1 MKVLLVDDEEKFISS
16 LAERLEIRGI
26 DSDWV
31 TNGDEA
37 ISKVKENTYDVAV
50 LDIKMPGLSGVG
62 LKGRLE
68 TIDEKLKFIFV
79 TGHGS
84 EEDYVAG
91 CKEGCFYIIKPFKI
105 DDLVEKLNETV
116 AP

>member
-1 MKVLLVDDEEKFISS
+1 MKIILVDDEEKFISS

-26 DSDWV
+26 DSDWA
-31 TNGDEA
+31 TSGDEA
-37 ISKVKENTYDVAV
+37 ISKVRDNNYDVAV
-50 LDIKMPGLSGVG
+50 LDVKMPGLSGLE
-62 LKGRLE
+62 LKNKLQ

-105 DDLVEKLNETV
+105 DHLVEKIKETV
-116 AP
+116 TQ

>member
-16 LAERLEIRGI
+16 LAVRLEMRGI
-26 DSDWV
+26 DSDW
-31 TNGDEA
+31 TTTGDEA
-37 ISKVKENTYDVAV
+37 ISKVKESSYDIAI
-50 LDIKMPGLSGVG
+50 LDVKMPGLGG
-62 LKGRLE
+62 LELKGKLE
-68 TIDEKLKFIFV
+68 QINSKLKFIFV

-105 DDLVEKLNETV
+105 DDLVDKINETV
-116 AP
+116 EK